1 MELTSTNNKKNKA
14 EFKTSHLELVS
25 LKKLLYEIQE
35 SLLIDDSF
43 EYNSNNRFG
52 RFNKGINDP
61 FGYEHKEN
69 KSPDTCLLD
78 RINRLRHKLYR
89 IQKEFN
95 FVKNN
100 IHSYQQLTPREKE
113 IIQLL
118 TRGKNNPKIAKHL
131 CISRLT
137 VEQHRK
143 HINQKLKIESF
154 SKLIHFSYAFDLI

>member
-1 MELTSTNNKKNKA
+1 MALTTTNNKKNKA
-14 EFKTSHLELVS
+14 ELETSNLEPIS
-25 LKKLLYEIQE
+25 LKKLFYETQD
-35 SLLIDDSF
+35 SLFIDVSID
-43 EYNSNNRFG
+43 YNSKNRFS
-52 RFNKGINDP
+52 RFNKGKYDP
-61 FGYEHKEN
+61 FGYEHPEN
-69 KSPDTCLLD
+69 KSTNNFLVHKK
-78 RINRLRHKLYR
+78 NRLRHKLYR

-95 FVKNN
+95 FVENN

-118 TRGKNNPKIAKHL
+118 TRGKNNPEIANYL

>member
-1 MELTSTNNKKNKA
+1 MTLTTTNNKKIKA
-14 EFKTSHLELVS
+14 EFDTCKSESIS
-25 LKKLLYEIQE
+25 LRKLFYETQD
-35 SLLIDDSF
+35 SLFIDISF
-43 EYNSNNRFG
+43 DYNSKNRFS
-52 RFNKGINDP
+52 RFNKGKYDP
-61 FGYEHKEN
+61 FGYEYSKN
-69 KSPDTCLLD
+69 KSTNNFLLHKK
-78 RINRLRHKLYR
+78 NRLRHKLNR

-95 FVKNN
+95 FVENN
-100 IHSYQQLTPREKE
+100 ILSYQQLTPREKE

-118 TRGKNNPKIAKHL
+118 TRGKNNPEIANYL